1 MTAVL
6 SYIKRRPSPAWLG
19 VAAVVCACVVL
30 TAAAVRRSTSSP
42 SVQEGRRGA
51 KALPIKSRR
60 EIALQAAIVDEFSPI
75 AGRLNGATS
84 VDLTTPA
91 LAFPSQSD
99 EAIASAATTAAETSH
114 LNGEAASEAAGST
127 APAMD
132 FAMLA
137 ALPSATSESF
147 GIPSAFDSAYAAE
160 GRLQFAMLDQPPEQA
175 LPEPFAESPSV
186 GAPSFEKLPNLPP
199 SEPTPPSA
207 APSSLAPSQRSIDG
221 VSSRLPAEAYRVG
234 SFTQYGN
241 ITPADVRWYALRNNK
256 DIAVVGHIP
265 DIASTLVQIEQSVFD
280 PVFNVAMNG
289 GRQNRQTSTL
299 IESMGT
305 GIPTLKTSFW
315 QPINGLNQVFVEKTF
330 TTGGRIQAGVGQT
343 FLNYS
348 PAGNFV
354 FINPA
359 YQSSA
364 NVMLEQPLF
373 RGRGPAATLA
383 MVQIAKANQAQS
395 VDAFRCTVNE
405 VLREA
410 ECAYWDTYS
419 AYQDFE
425 VRDLSFRQA
434 SETLDRER
442 GRLQLGEGSIPDV
455 AQAEEQ
461 YEAFHIARYDAENR
475 LTAAQRNLRRL
486 LGVPPGD
493 PRPLIPAVAPS
504 EAPVQLDWYYAAE
517 TALNRPEVTGQQAIV
532 RAVEFELARRRN
544 GLQPDLSIVGI
555 YSVSG
560 LSNEIEQAWK
570 TTGTFSHNDWTAGVM
585 YRQPLGRR
593 SDRALAD
600 RAVAAL
606 ALETSR
612 LKLIEHE
619 ILHQLDKAHQNVL
632 AAQHFLS
639 LHRRRREA
647 AAIQLTARRD
657 LYIENRATLR
667 EQLDAELRYASAIY
681 EEALARVNYQRAL
694 TEWNY
699 ARGAMLEGEIVMSP

>member
-1 MTAVL
+1 MNVVL
-6 SYIKRRPSPAWLG
+6 SYLSRRPTATWLG
-19 VAAVVCACVVL
+19 VTVVL
-30 TAAAVRRSTSSP
+30 CAATLLTLSALRRSAPSQSDSVGQLDAKERPTESRLDILQQVANVDEVPRIAVRLT
-42 SVQEGRRGA
+42 
-51 KALPIKSRR
+51 
-60 EIALQAAIVDEFSPI
+60 
-75 AGRLNGATS
+75 GATS
-84 VDLTTPA
+84 VDPTTSA
-91 LAFPSQSD
+91 IAFPSQSED
-99 EAIASAATTAAETSH
+99 VFAAAATSDSENSH
-114 LNGEAASEAAGST
+114 FTGDTTIAASVST
-127 APAMD
+127 APALD

-137 ALPSATSESF
+137 AVPSATSESVGVPSSF
-147 GIPSAFDSAYAAE
+147 GSAYAAE
-160 GRLQFAMLDQPPEQA
+160 GYPQFAMLDQPPEQI
-175 LPEPFAESPSV
+175 LPEPSVEALPFETLPSV
-186 GAPSFEKLPNLPP
+186 PP
-199 SEPTPPSA
+199 SDPIPSAPTPPSSA
-207 APSSLAPSQRSIDG
+207 QAEPSAEG

-234 SFTQYGN
+234 SFTKYGN
-241 ITPADVRWYALRNNK
+241 ITPADVRLFALRNNK

-265 DIASTLVQIEQSVFD
+265 DIASTLIQIEQSVFD

-289 GRQNRQTSTL
+289 GHYNRQTSTL

-330 TTGGRIQAGVGQT
+330 TTGGRIQAGVGQN

-348 PAGNFV
+348 PAGNLV

-359 YQSSA
+359 YQSSV

-395 VDAFRCTVNE
+395 VQAFRCTVNE

-410 ECAYWDTYS
+410 ECAYWDTYA

-425 VRDLSFRQA
+425 VRDLAFRQA

-442 GRLQLGEGSIPDV
+442 GRLQLGEGSVPDV

-475 LTAAQRNLRRL
+475 LVAAQRNLRRL
-486 LGVPPGD
+486 LGLPPGD
-493 PRPLIPAVAPS
+493 PQPLIPSVAPS
-504 EAPVQLDWYYAAE
+504 EAPLQLDWNYAAE
-517 TALNRPEVTGQQAIV
+517 TALDRPEVCGQQAIV
-532 RAVEFELARRRN
+532 KAVEFELARRRN

-560 LSNEIEQAWK
+560 LSSEIEQAWK
-570 TTGTFSHNDWTAGVM
+570 TTGAFDHNDWTAGVM

-600 RAVAAL
+600 RAIAAL

-699 ARGAMLEGEIVMSP
+699 ARGAMLDGEIAMSP